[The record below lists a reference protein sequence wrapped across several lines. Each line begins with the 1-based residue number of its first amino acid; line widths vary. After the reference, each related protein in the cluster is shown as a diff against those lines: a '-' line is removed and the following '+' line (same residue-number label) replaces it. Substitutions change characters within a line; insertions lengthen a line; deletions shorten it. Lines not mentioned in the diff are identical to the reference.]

1 MGFLRLS
8 AAYSSFPQALL
19 LMTGRTR
26 VPLALLL
33 APFLVNLISL
43 SWGWAFLDV
52 PWCYGGDGMP
62 LTPPVM
68 GEHPGPLQLCPE

>member
-8 AAYSSFPQALL
+8 AAYSSFPHALL

-52 PWCYGGDGMP
+52 PGWGLVGLASLRHYRM
-62 LTPPVM
+62 
-68 GEHPGPLQLCPE
+68 